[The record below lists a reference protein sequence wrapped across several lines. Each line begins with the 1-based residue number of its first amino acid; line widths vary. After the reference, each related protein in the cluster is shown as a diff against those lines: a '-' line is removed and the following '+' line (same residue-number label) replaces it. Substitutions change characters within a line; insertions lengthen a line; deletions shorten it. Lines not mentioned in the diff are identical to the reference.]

1 MAGQLLQTIP
11 VESAVP
17 AALFR
22 SFQTIRLPLTAKVRN
37 GETPLPAGETRALPN
52 RMFALLLSAPA
63 FSRILHEDVN
73 LTFVDLCRDSCCD
86 LAAG

>member
-11 VESAVP
+11 VSQP
-17 AALFR
+17 C
-22 SFQTIRLPLTAKVRN
+22 RLRFSIIPDDTLATTAKVRN

-52 RMFALLLSAPA
+52 RILALLLSAPA
-63 FSRILHEDVN
+63 FSRILHVDVD

>member
-17 AALFR
+17 AAF
-22 SFQTIRLPLTAKVRN
+22 FIIQDDTPATTAKVRN
-37 GETPLPAGETRALPN
+37 DETPLPAGQTRALPN
-52 RMFALLLSAPA
+52 RMLALLLSAPA
-63 FSRILHEDVN
+63 FSRILHEDVD

>member
-17 AALFR
+17 AALFHY
-22 SFQTIRLPLTAKVRN
+22 SKVRN
-37 GETPLPAGETRALPN
+37 DETPLPAGQTRALPN
-52 RMFALLLSAPA
+52 RMLALLLSAPA
-63 FSRILHEDVN
+63 FSRILHEDVD